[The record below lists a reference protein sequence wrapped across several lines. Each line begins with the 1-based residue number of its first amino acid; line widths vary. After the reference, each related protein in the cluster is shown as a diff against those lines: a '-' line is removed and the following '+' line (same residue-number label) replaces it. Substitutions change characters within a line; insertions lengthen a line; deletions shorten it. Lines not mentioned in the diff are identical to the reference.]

1 MLIGAIIAF
10 CILLFLVA
18 ILAPRISRHM
28 ERGGDAPLRGGQRV
42 AGQAPGPLGRWFQ
55 KPFGKSRKAV
65 HKSGSAGRKTRG
77 KIES

>member
-1 MLIGAIIAF
+1 MLIAAIAAF
-10 CILLFLVA
+10 CVLLFLVA

-42 AGQAPGPLGRWFQ
+42 AGTAPGPVGRWLQ